1 MSDKRVKVVVTVT
14 VEDDGA
20 EDLGGELS
28 KWALKAV
35 LELDVR
41 EALRELHY
49 APQEV
54 NVRVRKV
61 SRL

>member
-1 MSDKRVKVVVTVT
+1 MSDKRVKVVVTVR
-14 VEDDGA
+14 VEDDGL
-20 EDLGGELS
+20 EGLGKG
-28 KWALKAV
+28 ALKAV

-49 APQEV
+49 APKEVKV
-54 NVRVRKV
+54 NVLKV

>member
-1 MSDKRVKVVVTVT
+1 MSDKRVKVVVTVR
-14 VEDDGA
+14 VEDDGL
-20 EDLGGELS
+20 EGLG
-28 KWALKAV
+28 KWAIKAV
-35 LELDVR
+35 LALDVS
-41 EALRELHY
+41 ESLRKLHY

>member
-14 VEDDGA
+14 VEDDGL
-20 EDLGGELS
+20 EGLG

-35 LELDVR
+35 LELDVS
-41 EALRELHY
+41 ESLRKLHY
-49 APQEV
+49 APQGVKV
-54 NVRVRKV
+54 NVRKA